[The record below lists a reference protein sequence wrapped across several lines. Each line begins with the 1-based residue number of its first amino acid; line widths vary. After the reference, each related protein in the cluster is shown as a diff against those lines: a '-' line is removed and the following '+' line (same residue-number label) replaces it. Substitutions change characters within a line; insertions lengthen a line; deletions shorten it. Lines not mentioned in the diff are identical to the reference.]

1 MGLPIQRSIFSPEH
15 ELFRATVRR
24 FMETELAPHMSDW
37 WEQGHVDREVWRK
50 AGDAGLLCVTI
61 PEAYGGGGADRK
73 YSAVIIEEQAR
84 INTTAPA
91 MSMHSEIVAPYI
103 DRYGSEQ
110 QKQRWLSKM
119 ASGELVGAL
128 GMSEPGTGSD
138 LQNIRT
144 TAIRQGDEFVVNGSK
159 TFITNGYLAGLV
171 VVAAKTDPAE
181 GAKGMSLL
189 VVETDR
195 DGFRAGKP
203 LKKIG
208 QRATDTS
215 ELFFDD
221 VRVPADNLLGVEG
234 QGFAYLMQELAWE
247 RLITSIRAVESAR
260 FAVDETIRYAKERK
274 AFGRSVIEFQNSK
287 FKLAE
292 CKTKVQIARVYIDKC
307 IELASQ
313 GDLDNEASAM
323 AKYWSTE
330 MQNEVIDQ
338 CLQLHGGYGYMMEYP
353 IATAFLD
360 ARVQP
365 IYAGTNEIMK
375 EIIARNF

>member
-1 MGLPIQRSIFSPEH
+1 MEKELVPNSQR
-15 ELFRATVRR
+15 
-24 FMETELAPHMSDW
+24 W
-37 WEQGHVDREVWRK
+37 WDQGHVDPEFWRK
-50 AGDAGLLCVTI
+50 AGNAGILCVTI
-61 PEAYGGGGADRK
+61 PEKYGGAGADRK
-73 YSAVIIEEQAR
+73 YSAVNIEEQAR
-84 INTTAPA
+84 VNTTAPA
-91 MSMHSEIVAPYI
+91 FGIHSEIVAPYI
-103 DRYGSEQ
+103 NRYGNEA
-110 QKQRWLSKM
+110 QKRRWLPKM
-119 ASGELVGAL
+119 ASGEMVGAL
-128 GMSEPGTGSD
+128 GMSEPSTGSE

-144 TAIRQGDEFVVNGSK
+144 TAIRNGDEFVVNGSK

-181 GAKGMSLL
+181 GAKGISLL
-189 VVETDR
+189 IVETDR
-195 DGFRAGKP
+195 DGFRAATP

-221 VRVPADNLLGVEG
+221 VRVPVDNLLGNEG
-234 QGFAYLMQELAWE
+234 LGFAYLMQELAWE
-247 RLITSIRAVESAR
+247 RLLTSIRAVEAAR
-260 FAVDETIRYAKERK
+260 FAVDETIRYTKERK
-274 AFGRSVIEFQNSK
+274 AFGRPIIEFQNSK

-292 CKTKVQIARVYIDKC
+292 CKTKVQIARIFIDQC
-307 IELASQ
+307 IQLASE

-330 MQNEVIDQ
+330 MQNEVIDE
-338 CLQLHGGYGYMMEYP
+338 CVQLHGGYGYMMEYP

-375 EIIARNF
+375 EIIARSF